1 MDTYMTYNSITES
14 ILQELKHIVGDKYAT
29 TDADKLEIYKT
40 DEEGNSIYFH
50 YPEVVVFPASTEEV
64 AAVVKLAN
72 TCLIPI
78 TPRSAGTGLSCGAIP
93 VHHGIVMELE
103 RMNQIIE
110 MDADNLF
117 CIVQPG
123 VRTVD
128 LQQAAK
134 AKGLLYAGDPCSA
147 ESCQIGG
154 NLATNAGGNKAVK
167 YGTTRH
173 QIYSLTVV
181 TPLGDV
187 VKVGARLEKC
197 STGYCLEQLI
207 SGSEGTLGIITE
219 ATLKLRTLPPY
230 SFDIVAVF
238 DDSSKALALPRRILK
253 AGIEPTSIEY
263 MDNRAIVISGDF
275 IKCDLP
281 HAKNG
286 GVYDIITVE
295 AYDQDELDKKME
307 QLSDLCD
314 EAGAVDVLM
323 ADDRIWEAR
332 KQFADA
338 CRELCLTW
346 ASSDYVVP
354 LDKIINVTA
363 ELPEIM
369 RKHSIDG
376 GIVAHIGDGNIH
388 VNILNTQN
396 QEPEKWAHT
405 LHAYDDDIFSLVYK
419 LGGKMSGEHG
429 IGYKKKDAF
438 EKFTPA
444 GELKLMKLLKKA
456 WDPNNIMNPSKI
468 IDVE

>member
-1 MDTYMTYNSITES
+1 MTYNSITES

-230 SFDIVAVF
+230 SFDIVAIF

-263 MDNRAIVISGDF
+263 MDNRAIVISGNF

>member
-1 MDTYMTYNSITES
+1 MTYNSITES
-14 ILQELKHIVGDKYAT
+14 ILQELKHIVVDKYAT

>member
-1 MDTYMTYNSITES
+1 MTYNSITES

-230 SFDIVAVF
+230 SFDIVAIF

>member
-1 MDTYMTYNSITES
+1 MKYNPITEP
-14 ILQELKHIVGDKYAT
+14 ILQELRDIVGDKYVT
-29 TDADKLEIYKT
+29 ADQEKLEIYKT
-40 DEEGNSIYFH
+40 DEEGNPIYFS
-50 YPEVVVFPASTEEV
+50 YPEAVVFPATTEEV
-64 AAVVKLAN
+64 AAIVKLAN
-72 TCLIPI
+72 THLIPI

-93 VHHGIVMELE
+93 VHHGIVVELE

-110 MDADNLF
+110 MNADDLY

-128 LQQAAK
+128 LQNAAK

-181 TPLGDV
+181 TPLGDI

-219 ATLKLRTLPPY
+219 ATLKLKVLPPY
-230 SFDIVAVF
+230 SFDVVAIF
-238 DDSSKALALPRRILK
+238 DDPAKALSLPRKVLK

-263 MDNRAIVISGDF
+263 MDNRAINISGDF

-281 HAKNG
+281 HAKSG

-295 AYDQDELDKKME
+295 TYDPDELDKKME

-314 EAGAVDVLM
+314 DCGAVDVLM

-332 KQFADA
+332 KMFADA

-354 LDKIINVTA
+354 LDQIIHVTRK
-363 ELPEIM
+363 LPEIM
-369 RKHSIDG
+369 EKHHIDG

-396 QEPEKWAHT
+396 QGPQEWFET
-405 LHAYDDDIFSLVYK
+405 LHAYDDDIFSLVYS

-438 EKFTPA
+438 NKFTPE

-468 IDVE
+468 IDIED

>member
-1 MDTYMTYNSITES
+1 MMYNPVTEEVV
-14 ILQELKHIVGDKYAT
+14 QELKRIVGDKYAT

-64 AAVVKLAN
+64 AAIVKLAN
-72 TCLIPI
+72 ERLIPI

-93 VHHGIVMELE
+93 VHHGIVIELE
-103 RMNQIIE
+103 RMNQILE
-110 MDADNLF
+110 MDADNLY
-117 CIVQPG
+117 CTVQPG

-128 LQQAAK
+128 LQKAAK
-134 AKGLLYAGDPCSA
+134 EKGLLYAGDPCSA

-181 TPLGDV
+181 TPLGDI

-219 ATLKLRTLPPY
+219 ATLKLRALPPY
-230 SFDIVAVF
+230 SFDIVAIF
-238 DDSSKALALPRRILK
+238 DSPDKALALPRKILK

-281 HAKNG
+281 YAKKG

-295 AYDQDELDKKME
+295 SYDQDDLDRKME
-307 QLSDLCD
+307 HLGDLC
-314 EAGAVDVLM
+314 EEGGAVEILM

-354 LDKIINVTA
+354 LDKIIDVATA
-363 ELPEIM
+363 LPGIM
-369 RKHSIDG
+369 EKHSIDG

-396 QEPEKWAHT
+396 QGPEEWADT
-405 LHAYDDDIFSLVYK
+405 LHAYDDDIFSLVYS

-438 EKFTPA
+438 AKFTPE
-444 GELKLMKLLKKA
+444 GEIKLMQLLKKA
-456 WDPNNIMNPSKI
+456 WDPNNIMNPSKV

>member
-1 MDTYMTYNSITES
+1 MTYNSITES

-173 QIYSLTVV
+173 QIYSLAVV

-230 SFDIVAVF
+230 SFDIVAIF

>member
-1 MDTYMTYNSITES
+1 MTYNSITES

>member
-1 MDTYMTYNSITES
+1 MKYNPVTNEIV
-14 ILQELKHIVGDKYAT
+14 QELKQIVGEKYAT
-29 TDADKLEIYKT
+29 TDQDKLEIYKT

-50 YPEVVVFPASTEEV
+50 YPEVIVFPETTEEV
-64 AAVVKLAN
+64 AEVVKLAN
-72 TCLIPI
+72 KYLIPI
-78 TPRSAGTGLSCGAIP
+78 TPRCAGTGLSCGAIP
-93 VHHGIVMELE
+93 IHSGIVIELE
-103 RMNQIIE
+103 RMNKILE
-110 MDADNLF
+110 MDEENLY
-117 CIVQPG
+117 CTVQPG
-123 VRTVD
+123 VRTMD
-128 LQQAAK
+128 LQHAAK

-147 ESCQIGG
+147 DSCQIGG

-173 QIYSLTVV
+173 QIYSLKVV
-181 TPLGDV
+181 TPLGDIV
-187 VKVGARLEKC
+187 QVGARLEKC

-230 SFDIVAVF
+230 SFDVVAIF
-238 DDSSKALALPRRILK
+238 DDPAKALSLPRKILK

-275 IKCDLP
+275 IKCELP
-281 HAKNG
+281 YAKKG

-295 AYDQDELDKKME
+295 SYDEDELDKKME
-307 QLSDLCD
+307 RLGDLCD
-314 EAGAVDVLM
+314 DAGAVEILM
-323 ADDRIWEAR
+323 ADDRIWDAR

-338 CRELCLTW
+338 CRFISPTW

-354 LDKIINVTA
+354 LDKIINVTT
-363 ELPEIM
+363 ELPTIM
-369 RKHSIDG
+369 KKHQIDG

-388 VNILNTQN
+388 VNILNSQN
-396 QEPEKWAHT
+396 QEPEEWANT
-405 LHAYDDDIFSLVYK
+405 LHAYDEDIFSLVYS

-438 EKFTPA
+438 KKFTPS
-444 GELKLMKLLKKA
+444 GEVKLMQLLKKA